1 MDGKYDEDKSLIFT
15 YGQKASTALAPANS
29 VTTTITGTSGQNT
42 IVVGVNTNL
51 VTGMSVTGT
60 GVGAG
65 ATITLINGTTVTLS
79 VNNSGTVSG
88 NGTFSGAATKALLA
102 IRVAPSADNGVSAVF
117 GAREVVNRMQLKLQA
132 LDVLSTA
139 STGTPTVLIT
149 ATLNGVSST
158 ATTWTNAV
166 GGVTGVVNSS
176 LAQIADFAG
185 QNITV
190 SGGEVTG
197 GFFSQGTNSVDLTS
211 LRDLGNSIL
220 GGGGTTT
227 TAGIYPDGP
236 DVLTI
241 SVTNLGATSA
251 NVYSRL
257 SWTEASA

>member
-15 YGQKASTALAPANS
+15 YGQRSATSLAPANN
-29 VTTTITGTSGQNT
+29 VTTTITGTAAATT
-42 IVVGVNTNL
+42 IVVGANTNL
-51 VTGMSVTGT
+51 VTGMSVSGT
-60 GVGAG
+60 GIGAN
-65 ATITLINGTTVTLS
+65 AVITNINGTTVTLS
-79 VNNSGTVSG
+79 VANAGTVSG
-88 NGTFSGAATKALLA
+88 NGTFSGGATKALMS

-149 ATLNGVSST
+149 ATLNGVTST

-166 GGVTGVVNSS
+166 GNATGVVNSS
-176 LAQIADFAG
+176 LAQIADYAG
-185 QNITV
+185 LNV
-190 SGGEVTG
+190 SVNGGEVTG

-227 TAGIYPDGP
+227 NAGIYPDGP